1 MRAALTLIVIFSLLG
16 CQGARV
22 MRVQFATADNLK
34 PGAVVVLHDE
44 KVGAVKRVKTDHD
57 DKSAVVTILFDNAPR
72 IPAGSAFTLSYDNFG
87 TPFISI
93 APSDTETLTNKK
105 LIQAGKVD

>member
-1 MRAALTLIVIFSLLG
+1 MRAAFTLIVIFSLLG

-22 MRVQFATADNLK
+22 IRVRFATADNVK

-44 KVGAVKRVKTDHD
+44 KVGAVKRVKSDRKD
-57 DKSAVVTILFDNAPR
+57 QSAVVTILFDNAPR